1 MTAHSEKE
9 YSLSRYSLRLF
20 CIFLHYLS
28 TSYMSTSNHVV
39 QFRTFKFPQI
49 LVVWTVSFDQNI
61 LIIFSLSSCSNRLI
75 AQLCFSSH
83 PHEYDEVK
91 HFLTSL
97 SEISFSTL
105 QKEQLFH
112 AFVSRL
118 FLRVGVRWRAR
129 VRAGPVV
136 LQKKEKRKKKKK
148 RFATLIDN

>member
-1 MTAHSEKE
+1 MFEQTNS
-9 YSLSRYSLRLF
+9 
-20 CIFLHYLS
+20 
-28 TSYMSTSNHVV
+28 SN
-39 QFRTFKFPQI
+39 F
-49 LVVWTVSFDQNI
+49 
-61 LIIFSLSSCSNRLI
+61 
-75 AQLCFSSH
+75 FSSH

-97 SEISFSTL
+97 PEISFSIL

-136 LQKKEKRKKKKK
+136 LKKK
-148 RFATLIDN
+148 RKEKKKGKKVVVVVLFEFSDYLSL

>member
-1 MTAHSEKE
+1 MFEQT
-9 YSLSRYSLRLF
+9 
-20 CIFLHYLS
+20 
-28 TSYMSTSNHVV
+28 N
-39 QFRTFKFPQI
+39 
-49 LVVWTVSFDQNI
+49 
-61 LIIFSLSSCSNRLI
+61 SSI
-75 AQLCFSSH
+75 FSSH

-97 SEISFSTL
+97 PEISFSIL

-136 LQKKEKRKKKKK
+136 LKKKKK
-148 RFATLIDN
+148 SIAKSAAIHPRTGLSKFAKN

>member
-1 MTAHSEKE
+1 MFEQTNS
-9 YSLSRYSLRLF
+9 
-20 CIFLHYLS
+20 S
-28 TSYMSTSNHVV
+28 T
-39 QFRTFKFPQI
+39 F
-49 LVVWTVSFDQNI
+49 
-61 LIIFSLSSCSNRLI
+61 
-75 AQLCFSSH
+75 FSSH

-97 SEISFSTL
+97 PEISFSIL

-136 LQKKEKRKKKKK
+136 LQKKRKKGKRGEKKEKEKEKKK
-148 RFATLIDN
+148 QYAFQRQDHINILEEQSRLSL

>member
-1 MTAHSEKE
+1 MFEQTNS
-9 YSLSRYSLRLF
+9 SLF
-20 CIFLHYLS
+20 
-28 TSYMSTSNHVV
+28 
-39 QFRTFKFPQI
+39 
-49 LVVWTVSFDQNI
+49 
-61 LIIFSLSSCSNRLI
+61 
-75 AQLCFSSH
+75 FSSH

-97 SEISFSTL
+97 PEISFSTL

-136 LQKKEKRKKKKK
+136 LKKEKTKKCFELQTKSWPDNHDGLVACYGIY
-148 RFATLIDN
+148 RSGAFAS